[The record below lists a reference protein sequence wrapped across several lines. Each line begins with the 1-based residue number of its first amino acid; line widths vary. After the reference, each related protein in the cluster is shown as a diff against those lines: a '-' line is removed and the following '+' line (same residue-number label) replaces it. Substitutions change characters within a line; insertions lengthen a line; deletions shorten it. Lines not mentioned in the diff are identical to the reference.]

1 MSLSN
6 LEGSIMS
13 KTFKIRCVNAGSS
26 SLKFKLYERDDG
38 AREETTLS
46 GKAKHLK
53 ALTNGIVER
62 IGHEDGIFTLKKP
75 GGFKHSEVLPV
86 KDHDEAAKL
95 VLDGLKRFGVIQDV
109 KEIAG
114 VGNRVVQGGKYFSD
128 SALFDN
134 YVYDKIKELIPL
146 DPLHAQAHLTCY
158 DAFRKALPDAGEVAV
173 FDTSFHQTRE
183 PKEFMYALPYEYYEK
198 YAVRRYGAH
207 GTSHKYLS
215 IRAKELY
222 FPKQEHVN
230 IITCHIGSG
239 ASLAAVK
246 DGKCIATSM
255 GLTPLAGVRMGTR
268 TGDIDPSCRPYLVG
282 CTGKSAQELY
292 SIFNHQSGI
301 LGISGVS
308 NDTRDVEAAYR
319 KGDER
324 SKLAIE
330 RYAQHIADYISRYY
344 GKLGH
349 VDRIVCSAG
358 VFENAPLYREKTFE
372 LLTDAF
378 GIKLDDKLNNEIRL
392 GKEGIISAKDSKV
405 PVAVIPTDEELR
417 IALDTAR
424 ILGL

>member
-1 MSLSN
+1 
-6 LEGSIMS
+6 MS
-13 KTFKIRCVNAGSS
+13 KTFKIMCVNAGSS
-26 SLKFKLYERDDG
+26 SLKFKLYERDEG
-38 AREETTLS
+38 AKNETTLS
-46 GKAKHLK
+46 GKATHLK

-62 IGHEDGIFTLKKP
+62 IGHEDGIFTIKKP
-75 GGFKHSEVLPV
+75 GGFKHTEVLPV
-86 KDHDEAAKL
+86 HNHDEAAKL
-95 VLDGLKRFGVIQDV
+95 VLEGLKKFGVIEDI

-128 SALFDN
+128 SALFDD
-134 YVYDKIKELIPL
+134 YAYSKIKELIPL
-146 DPLHAQAHLTCY
+146 DPLHAQAHLTCF
-158 DAFRKALPDAGEVAV
+158 DAFKKALPEAGEVAV
-173 FDTSFHQTRE
+173 FDTSFHQTME
-183 PKEFMYALPYEYYEK
+183 AKEYRYPLPYEYYEK

-215 IRAKELY
+215 IRAKETY

-239 ASLAAVK
+239 ASLAAIK

-268 TGDIDPSCRPYLVG
+268 TGDIDPSCMPYLVS
-282 CTGKSAQELY
+282 CTGKSAEELY
-292 SIFNHQSGI
+292 SIFNHESGL
-301 LGISGVS
+301 LGISGIS
-308 NDTRDVEAAYR
+308 NDTRDVEDAYY
-319 KGDER
+319 KGDKR
-324 SKLAIE
+324 SILAVD
-330 RYAQHIADYISRYY
+330 RYAQRIADYISRYY

-358 VFENAPLYREKTFE
+358 VFENAPLYREKTFS

-378 GIKLDDKLNNEIRL
+378 GIKLDEKLNAETRL
-392 GKEGIISAKDSKV
+392 GKEGIISTKDSKV